1 MNARVTFSLLTLIF
15 VMGLALSAAAY
26 AQAPA
31 GTAVQIDTLAIEGT
45 TLTITGKN
53 FGGGVPV
60 VRVNDANTVVTHNTD
75 TEIVAVTPQ
84 LGPGVYILKVVR
96 DASEGGTDESTLQ
109 IR

>member
-1 MNARVTFSLLTLIF
+1 MFARVTPPLLTLIL

-45 TLTITGKN
+45 TLTIVGKN
-53 FGGGVPV
+53 FGSGVPLV
-60 VRVNDANTVVTHNTD
+60 KVNDANAVVSHNTD
-75 TEIVAVTPQ
+75 TEIIAVTPQ
-84 LGPGVYILKVVR
+84 LAPGVYILKVVR